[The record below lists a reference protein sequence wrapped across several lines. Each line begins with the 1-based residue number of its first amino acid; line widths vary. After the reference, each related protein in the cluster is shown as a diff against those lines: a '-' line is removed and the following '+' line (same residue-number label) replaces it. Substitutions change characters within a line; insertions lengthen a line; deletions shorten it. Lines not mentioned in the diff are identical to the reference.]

1 MSVAGLTVPGM
12 APERVFTGI
21 GRMVVPVGEPGE
33 ALEFYRDVLGFE
45 VLHDRTHGGYRYLHL
60 GVPGQGG
67 VGVWLMAAAS
77 EREGELVGRQTG
89 GRPLLVLYTD
99 DLAAVRS
106 RLTAHGV
113 RTWAETEDADSA
125 SLHFADLYG
134 NVIVA
139 ARLKT

>member
-1 MSVAGLTVPGM
+1 MSL
-12 APERVFTGI
+12 ERVFTGI
-21 GRMVVPVGEPGE
+21 GRTVVLVDEPDE

-45 VLHDRTHGGYRYLHL
+45 VVHDSTRGGYRYLHL
-60 GVPGQGG
+60 GFPGQDG
-67 VGVWLMAAAS
+67 VGVWLMAATS

-89 GRPLLVLYTD
+89 GQPLLVLYTD

-106 RLTAHGV
+106 RLTDHGV
-113 RTWAETEDADSA
+113 RTWAETQDADSA

-139 ARLKT
+139 AQLKA